1 MLSVNK
7 IRKSFLILDAI
18 PVCKYFYNLVV
29 QTPRV
34 RCGWPSPS
42 RLSTNFPIPLCGWSS
57 RRLISRRSIR
67 LTLLA
72 PGAQERVLD
81 LFCGMGNF
89 TLSLARRAG
98 QVVGLEGEEQLA
110 AQCQP

>member
-1 MLSVNK
+1 LWLAEPEPLVYEFPDTAVRLEFSPLDFTQVNP
-7 IRKSFLILDAI
+7 AI
-18 PVCKYFYNLVV
+18 NRALVN
-29 QTPRV
+29 QA
-34 RCGWPSPS
+34 
-42 RLSTNFPIPLCGWSS
+42 
-57 RRLISRRSIR
+57 